1 MGIGNNIK
9 EQRTKLGLTQK
20 DVADKLNVTAQAVSR
35 WENEDVEPSID
46 TLKQLSSLFNVSLD
60 EFLNNDYTPE
70 KVEPHSEEAVEEI
83 PPAPVT
89 AVSAEPMGVCTS
101 CGKQYPTSQLKTRSR
116 RGKGRHTEGPYCP
129 NCWNA
134 IQTARNIQKDYEAK
148 EHAKKVS
155 FRRILGYVLGLA
167 AFAVLFGI
175 SVAMAMN
182 SGDTDWMIVGAVAGV
197 CAYFIIA
204 CALLGDNLVTNC
216 FSTIAGFGIKF
227 PGIIFT
233 LDLNGIISFILIKIL
248 FGIIS
253 FIISGIM
260 LIAACL
266 ISGAFAIIYY
276 PYILVIS
283 YKHPEDIDFD

>member
-70 KVEPHSEEAVEEI
+70 KETPHLEEVAAETQVEP
-83 PPAPVT
+83 
-89 AVSAEPMGVCTS
+89 VSTEPMGVCS
-101 CGKQYPTSQLKTRSR
+101 GCGKQYPTSQLKTRSR
-116 RGKGRHTEGPYCP
+116 RVGRHTRHEGPYCP

-134 IQTARNIQKDYEAK
+134 ISSARREQMDYEAK
-148 EHAKKVS
+148 EHAKKVR

-167 AFAVLFGI
+167 AFAFLFGI

-182 SGDTDWMIVGAVAGV
+182 SSDNDWMIIGAVAGV

-204 CALLGDNLVTNC
+204 CALLGDNLVTSC

-233 LDLNGIISFILIKIL
+233 LDINGIIFLILVKIL

-253 FIISGIM
+253 IIISALA

-266 ISGAFAIIYY
+266 ISGAFAIVYY

>member
-1 MGIGNNIK
+1 
-9 EQRTKLGLTQK
+9 
-20 DVADKLNVTAQAVSR
+20 
-35 WENEDVEPSID
+35 
-46 TLKQLSSLFNVSLD
+46 
-60 EFLNNDYTPE
+60 LNNDYIPE
-70 KVEPHSEEAVEEI
+70 KEESHSEEVAEEI
-83 PPAPVT
+83 PAEPVT
-89 AVSAEPMGVCTS
+89 AVSAEPMGVCSS
-101 CGKQYPTSQLKTRSR
+101 CGKQYPASQLKIRSR
-116 RGKGRHTEGPYCP
+116 RGKGRHAEGPYCP
-129 NCWNA
+129 DCWNA

-148 EHAKKVS
+148 EHAKKVR

-182 SGDTDWMIVGAVAGV
+182 SSDNDWMIVGAVAGV

-233 LDLNGIISFILIKIL
+233 LDLNGIISLILIKVL
-248 FGIIS
+248 FGIITI
-253 FIISGIM
+253 IISA
-260 LIAACL
+260 LAFIAACL
-266 ISGAFAIIYY
+266 ISGALAVVYY